1 MPSERAMTSLL
12 RIVTARLIWAAVVV
26 WLLAETT
33 EIFPEMLRYFKGG

>member
-1 MPSERAMTSLL
+1 MTTLV

-33 EIFPEMLRYFKGG
+33 EVWPGMLQMLKGG